1 MYKHMTLGAEKKPMD
16 HYTFMLEVCHDL
28 IDIPLPSDYTKP
40 REKEVPISGCD
51 GGILAGAGPGS
62 QNTRVSLLGPMHSW
76 KTRSCTSNGVAEVLG
91 TTSTHP
97 GIPFG
102 TGHSAPLDSDTA
114 YQVRSLQESTIDPPV
129 VVAAPL
135 HVVEGRWRRRPNRRI
150 RPGGDY
156 TALRYPRA
164 PHHSVRGEEQRKCR
178 QCHKHMKWICPQY
191 KGVVNVPREMFY

>member
-51 GGILAGAGPGS
+51 GG
-62 QNTRVSLLGPMHSW
+62 
-76 KTRSCTSNGVAEVLG
+76 SCTSNGVAEVLG